1 MRAARRS
8 SIAALVALALLASS
22 PLIARAAPRQTA
34 SPAQATPADAKP
46 FVGDWT
52 INAESPMGP
61 ATLQLSV
68 MEEGGVVRA
77 RMKGGEQGESS
88 ISDVRAQAQSL
99 VLRYTFDYQGQP
111 IPTVVVLTP
120 QAESTLGA
128 DFSMIDGQFEM
139 KGVGRRPGQATA
151 APPATGA
158 APSVSPRAAAPAAQP
173 PAADRRAQPQTP
185 RVVDLM
191 QMMAALPAEAP
202 ARPKQPRKVLVLA
215 RAAGFVHAS
224 IPLAARTVEALGQK
238 TGAWDT
244 VITYDAADI
253 TAENLKQYDAIFLAS
268 TTGEF
273 LDDPDDKAATSAR
286 RTAIMDFVR
295 GGKGIAAIHAATD
308 SYHGAPAGAAEP
320 PAGAP
325 RVVDGGQPLWPE
337 WNRLINGY
345 FKWHWNHPTQI
356 YVKVEDPTHPLNAPF
371 TSYNPQ
377 TKVRIARPF
386 AVVDEVY
393 AFNQNSWDRS
403 NARVLTS
410 LDYSRMPAEV
420 KAQEPAPQR
429 TDQDYA
435 LSYIRRE
442 GKGRVFVEVLGHVES
457 IYKMPA
463 MLAHILAGVQYVLG
477 DLEADDT
484 PGGPRASQ

>member
-1 MRAARRS
+1 MRVARRS
-8 SIAALVALALLASS
+8 SIAVLVVTALLAG
-22 PLIARAAPRQTA
+22 PPPTTHAASGQNA
-34 SPAQATPADAKP
+34 SPAQATPAHARP
-46 FVGDWT
+46 FLGDWT

-61 ATLQLSV
+61 TTLHLSV

-77 RMKGGEQGESS
+77 RMKGGQQGESS

-120 QAESTLGA
+120 QADSTLGA
-128 DFSMIDGQFEM
+128 DFSMMDGQFEM
-139 KGVGRRPGQATA
+139 KGVGRRPGQAA
-151 APPATGA
+151 AAQPATGA
-158 APSVSPRAAAPAAQP
+158 APSASPRAAAPAAQQ
-173 PAADRRAQPQTP
+173 PAARRAQPQTP
-185 RVVDLM
+185 RVVDLL

-202 ARPKQPRKVLVLA
+202 ATPKQPRKVLVLA

-273 LDDPDDKAATSAR
+273 LDDPDDKSATSTR

-308 SYHGAPAGAAEP
+308 SYHGTPAGAAEP
-320 PAGAP
+320 PQGAP

-393 AFNQNSWDRS
+393 AFNQDSWDRS

-442 GKGRVFVEVLGHVES
+442 GKGRVFVEVLGHDES
-457 IYKMPA
+457 IYKMPS

-484 PGGPRASQ
+484 PAGPRASQ